1 MERGEQPETTARAG
15 ASRQG
20 AWSVVRRRRSLALRV
35 GVLAVLVGAVLFV
48 RTTLVTPVRVSS
60 ASMEPTLYAGDVALV
75 RQQPPDID
83 DLDRGDLVTFVSPE
97 DGRRTI
103 KRVTG
108 LPGDSLVIKDS
119 VLHVNGRPVEEPY
132 VDHELID
139 AYYSRTFTV
148 PGGTVFLLGDNRG
161 NSVDSRDYGPVQV
174 EDLVGRVVVR
184 LWPVVRINGQA
195 PRPPDPPT

>member
-1 MERGEQPETTARAG
+1 
-15 ASRQG
+15 
-20 AWSVVRRRRSLALRV
+20 
-35 GVLAVLVGAVLFV
+35 VLVGAVLFV